1 MAMQLLKNIT
11 GEDTKLAYSRGGWE
25 VSSLAM
31 SEATSIL
38 DLRYGAEPQ
47 PLSQAKRPQHFIN
60 IYAVKPANFSQ
71 LNTRTEKPLA
81 QTPLNSQL
89 RSIRLMALRA
99 YFQVET
105 TVCATCAQ
113 GE

>member
-1 MAMQLLKNIT
+1 
-11 GEDTKLAYSRGGWE
+11 
-25 VSSLAM
+25 M
-31 SEATSIL
+31 SEAISIL
-38 DLRYGAEPQ
+38 ELRYGAEPQ
-47 PLSQAKRPQHFIN
+47 PLSQAKRPEHCIN

-81 QTPLNSQL
+81 QTLLNSQI

-99 YFQVET
+99 YFKVET
-105 TVCATCAQ
+105 TVCTTCAQ

>member
-1 MAMQLLKNIT
+1 
-11 GEDTKLAYSRGGWE
+11 
-25 VSSLAM
+25 M

-38 DLRYGAEPQ
+38 ELRYGVEPQ
-47 PLSQAKRPQHFIN
+47 PLAQAKRPEHCIN

-71 LNTRTEKPLA
+71 LNTRTKKPLA
-81 QTPLNSQL
+81 QTLLNSQL
-89 RSIRLMALRA
+89 RSIRLMALHA